1 MTLLLE
7 IMIRT
12 AFLKRNDDVLI
23 MGFRNR
29 FKGLFKSDEKE
40 SPKSQNRDV
49 GAKAEDEKLS
59 VPESDGQING
69 EKSFDESFGENDVRT
84 VRSFKYLE
92 DLINSGA
99 KRIVLDSDIVLGDD
113 ETQYSYGITLEVD
126 GLVIDGN
133 GRTIDACKKRQIFHV
148 AGRNIEIRNVTFRG
162 GEADRGGAIYNRG
175 ELTLEGCSFT
185 SSKSKR
191 LGGALFN
198 SGDLT
203 VEKCSFTSNRSMD
216 SGGAIYNE
224 GGTLNVKKST
234 FKANRAKNH
243 GAAIGNDYISRIF
256 SCEFLANKSRQ
267 NVIHNKDFLEVYN
280 TTFADNHSN
289 DVIFNHTSRF
299 DRHLENDIEIGE
311 LVLGAFFCRF
321 SGNSVKKS
329 VIYNGMSMTCNIGDC
344 IFEDNIYTD
353 SSKNLINE
361 SEMTLEGVKIGDEGK
376 SILNSHNIFIK
387 GEASGIESKI
397 EGEGKIEYV
406 GWAPPNMFD
415 FGYLDRKI
423 HESTLK
429 EIVLDEDICLE
440 RYEKDFYEGG
450 IELDIDGMV
459 IDGNGCTIDASGHSR
474 IFIITGNDITLKNI
488 RFINGKMAKSYDN
501 PLNAIGGALRI
512 NHSNS
517 VVIENCEFINNIS
530 WANGGAINNAGI
542 VKVSKSYFK
551 SNRVGSGKGSIYN
564 EGELNIEDSK
574 FDENPNGVH
583 NEGNLNISG
592 SDFENYS
599 CHNNGI
605 CKIDK
610 CRFDHSNID
619 NASSL
624 HVMDCEFNG
633 GFGTLRNSG
642 KMSVNGC
649 SFEKYGV
656 TNDSLSDISNSIFK
670 DNSSYSGGALKNTGD
685 LKVFSCD
692 FKFNSAQYGGAVDND
707 GDLKVFRS
715 LFESNRAGVCGGAIR
730 NDGNL
735 AIEDCRFNL
744 NESEG
749 EGGAI
754 FNHKRLEVKDAA
766 FAENTSKKIGGAIF
780 SLYEGEIDSVNCS
793 FNANSPDDVYEAEKH
808 YVLR

>member
-69 EKSFDESFGENDVRT
+69 EESFDESFGENDVRT

-113 ETQYSYGITLEVD
+113 ETQHSYGISLEVD

-311 LVLGAFFCRF
+311 LV
-321 SGNSVKKS
+321 
-329 VIYNGMSMTCNIGDC
+329 
-344 IFEDNIYTD
+344 
-353 SSKNLINE
+353 
-361 SEMTLEGVKIGDEGK
+361 
-376 SILNSHNIFIK
+376 
-387 GEASGIESKI
+387 
-397 EGEGKIEYV
+397 
-406 GWAPPNMFD
+406 
-415 FGYLDRKI
+415 
-423 HESTLK
+423 
-429 EIVLDEDICLE
+429 
-440 RYEKDFYEGG
+440 
-450 IELDIDGMV
+450 
-459 IDGNGCTIDASGHSR
+459 
-474 IFIITGNDITLKNI
+474 
-488 RFINGKMAKSYDN
+488 
-501 PLNAIGGALRI
+501 
-512 NHSNS
+512 
-517 VVIENCEFINNIS
+517 
-530 WANGGAINNAGI
+530 
-542 VKVSKSYFK
+542 
-551 SNRVGSGKGSIYN
+551 
-564 EGELNIEDSK
+564 
-574 FDENPNGVH
+574 
-583 NEGNLNISG
+583 
-592 SDFENYS
+592 
-599 CHNNGI
+599 
-605 CKIDK
+605 
-610 CRFDHSNID
+610 
-619 NASSL
+619 
-624 HVMDCEFNG
+624 
-633 GFGTLRNSG
+633 
-642 KMSVNGC
+642 
-649 SFEKYGV
+649 
-656 TNDSLSDISNSIFK
+656 
-670 DNSSYSGGALKNTGD
+670 
-685 LKVFSCD
+685 
-692 FKFNSAQYGGAVDND
+692 
-707 GDLKVFRS
+707 
-715 LFESNRAGVCGGAIR
+715 
-730 NDGNL
+730 
-735 AIEDCRFNL
+735 
-744 NESEG
+744 
-749 EGGAI
+749 
-754 FNHKRLEVKDAA
+754 
-766 FAENTSKKIGGAIF
+766 
-780 SLYEGEIDSVNCS
+780 
-793 FNANSPDDVYEAEKH
+793 
-808 YVLR
+808 